1 MYINKKENNM
11 DIFDLSIDDF
21 KKEIKKLV
29 DEYTPEELL
38 NELIEYGLEVNNN
51 E

>member
-38 NELIEYGLEVNNN
+38 NELIECGLEVNNN

>member
-1 MYINKKENNM
+1 M

-29 DEYTPEELL
+29 DKYTPEELL
-38 NELIEYGLEVNNN
+38 NKLIECGLEVNNN

>member
-1 MYINKKENNM
+1 M

-29 DEYTPEELL
+29 DEYTPEELFQ
-38 NELIEYGLEVNNN
+38 ELIECGLEVNNN

>member
-38 NELIEYGLEVNNN
+38 NELIECGLEANNN

>member
-1 MYINKKENNM
+1 M
-11 DIFDLSIDDF
+11 DIFDVSIDDF

-38 NELIEYGLEVNNN
+38 NELIECGLEVNNN